1 MDAYNDTPAGLT
13 RRILQDT
20 SRPPQGDPAKMVK
33 IMIDSVDQNPAPK
46 RIALGSD
53 SYTAIHKALTERLA
67 ALEAQKHLAF
77 STDLPAEA

>member
-1 MDAYNDTPAGLT
+1 
-13 RRILQDT
+13 
-20 SRPPQGDPAKMVK
+20 MVK

-77 STDLPAEA
+77 STDLPRRGLTARAGIRSKPQPRLACPPFL

>member
-1 MDAYNDTPAGLT
+1 MDVYTDTPAGMT

-20 SRPPQGDPAKMVK
+20 SRLANGDPAKMVK

-53 SYTAIHKALTERLA
+53 AYTMIHKALTDRLA
-67 ALEAQKHLAF
+67 ALEAQKDLAF
-77 STDLPAEA
+77 STDLPASA